1 MSKCRK
7 CGRHGLFL
15 MVNIKTGLCANCQRE
30 LMQKETEPLNPEPQ
44 KPVEKSIEIPTVYI
58 GNHMKSKL
66 IEKFEDVELQRPDSM
81 PDFSKIDCCDNVYF
95 VVENDMVIAKR
106 IVETLGFVT
115 DAHIASEIKNSL
127 EKHRPIFSQILG
139 YDDETGEIHLVI
151 AFYKIIDYDYTDY
164 VEERDESLDDETVG
178 YYR

>member
-1 MSKCRK
+1 MSKFRK
-7 CGRHGLFL
+7 CRRHGLFL
-15 MVNIKTGLCANCQRE
+15 MLNIKTGLCANCQRE
-30 LMQKETEPLNPEPQ
+30 IMQKETEPLNPEPQ

-66 IEKFEDVELQRPDSM
+66 VEKFEDVELQRPDSM
-81 PDFSKIDCCDNVYF
+81 PNFSKIDCCDNVCF
-95 VVENDMVIAKR
+95 VIENDVVIAKR
-106 IVETLGFVT
+106 LVETLGFVT

-127 EKHRPIFSQILG
+127 KNNRPIFSQILG

-151 AFYKIIDYDYTDY
+151 AFYKIVNYDYTDY